1 MPIVIQPEVA
11 VTREEPRV
19 DDDNSRQGRRPMEG
33 AAIMR
38 QATFF
43 MFADNVSRVAEPLLK
58 MACAVA
64 FVGGAWGSF
73 AYLESIVLV
82 LMRVSLLGLE
92 KGVVW
97 LGGSVPDD
105 REFVHRATGAFGFA
119 FLGASLVAFGA
130 TFGLSLLGATSFF
143 REAPH
148 SAWILAAVPFQ
159 ALATIVLQA
168 LVSRQH
174 LGQTIVVRNILLPLI
189 TFGLP
194 LGLIVLLP
202 QARDVLLLRAY
213 LGASV
218 LAAVVGLGS
227 FAWIFRRSLSSWS
240 MAPWPGRALLAYSL
254 PVSVTD
260 ILQSV
265 ALRTDNAL
273 LFQFGGTR
281 EVEIY
286 SVSIMVAKAI
296 QAIRESYDGSA
307 LSLFSRPDPDGFG
320 VVKRRA
326 ASYVAWVVMGVQQPI
341 LWGIFLFGASALAML
356 DPSYAAGYGTL
367 LATALLFS
375 LCLPGALAN
384 TALMGMG
391 RTLLLPAVQI
401 VFLAS
406 FVAMN
411 TALIPLLGSLGAGL
425 SLGASSLLSG
435 IAAYVLVRRVSGRW
449 LLDWRSIFAPLSGGL
464 MFFPLLLLQDPR
476 EPIRTSALAI
486 WAALTALWILH
497 VLRGARVLRDRM
509 EG

>member
-1 MPIVIQPEVA
+1 MATSLQPDLA
-11 VTREEPRV
+11 VSEERSSQV
-19 DDDNSRQGRRPMEG
+19 QGRSGGEVPMQG
-33 AAIMR
+33 SAMMR

-82 LMRVSLLGLE
+82 LMRLSLLGLE

-97 LGGSVPDD
+97 LGGSVRDEA
-105 REFVHRATGAFGFA
+105 EFVRRATGAFGFA
-119 FLGASLVAFGA
+119 FLVSSLVAFGA
-130 TFGLSLLGATSFF
+130 TFSLSLLGATSFF
-143 REAPH
+143 RAAPH

-159 ALATIVLQA
+159 ALATVTLQA

-174 LGQTIVVRNILLPLI
+174 LGETILVRNILLPLI

-194 LGLIVLLP
+194 LGLVALVP
-202 QARDVLLLRAY
+202 MAHDVLLLGAY

-218 LAAVVGLGS
+218 VAALTGLCC
-227 FAWIFRRSLSSWS
+227 FAWAFRRSLAHWS
-240 MAPWPGRALLAYSL
+240 VAPWPGRALLAYSV

-286 SVSIMVAKAI
+286 SMAIMVSKAV
-296 QAIRESYDGSA
+296 QAIRESYDGTA
-307 LSLFSRPDPDGFG
+307 LSLFSRPDPDGLG

-326 ASYVAWVVMGVQQPI
+326 ASYVAWVVMGIQQPL
-341 LWGIFLFGASALAML
+341 LWGILLFGSRGLGLL
-356 DPSYAAGYGTL
+356 DPSYGAGYATL

-375 LCLPGALAN
+375 LCLPGALAT
-384 TALMGMG
+384 TALMGLG
-391 RTLLLPAVQI
+391 RTLLLPAIQV
-401 VFLAS
+401 VFLAL
-406 FVAMN
+406 FVAQN
-411 TALIPLLGSLGAGL
+411 AVLIPWLGSLGAGL
-425 SLGASSLLSG
+425 SLGSSSLLSG
-435 IAAYVLVRRVSGRW
+435 GVAYVLLRRVSGAW
-449 LLDWRSIFAPLSGGL
+449 LLDWRSVFAPLSGGL
-464 MFFPLLLLQDPR
+464 MFAPLLLLQDPMA
-476 EPIRTSALAI
+476 PWSPSALLFWTVLSTVWTVHVMRGAK
-486 WAALTALWILH
+486 
-497 VLRGARVLRDRM
+497 VLRERM
-509 EG
+509 EA